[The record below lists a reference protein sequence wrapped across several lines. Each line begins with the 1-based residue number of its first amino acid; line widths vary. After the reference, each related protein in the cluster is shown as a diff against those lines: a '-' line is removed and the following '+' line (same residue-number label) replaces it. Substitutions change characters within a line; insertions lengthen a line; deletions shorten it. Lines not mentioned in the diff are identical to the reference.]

1 MTVAGLVFLV
11 VQQRKRSQ
19 MLDRRNHPPFGIKAY
34 PRCRTHRV
42 ISTYP
47 MPFDYTIIRARPNDL
62 KLLAGIELAAARM
75 LAGHAPESVLNE
87 TTSKEEL
94 LTAQRHGHL
103 WVALVRDLPV
113 GFAHVKVFEPS
124 VVHLQEI
131 DVHPEHGRRGI
142 GTHLVKTVCDWATV
156 NGYRNVTLTTFR
168 DVPWNRPFYM
178 RVGFEEVPSSELTP
192 ELLSVIEDEV
202 RRGLDPHSR
211 LAMRFVIR
219 S

>member
-1 MTVAGLVFLV
+1 MNNSRRGPHAEAFSRVGGTHTRSSCWFCS
-11 VQQRKRSQ
+11 RKSLR
-19 MLDRRNHPPFGIKAY
+19 
-34 PRCRTHRV
+34 
-42 ISTYP
+42 
-47 MPFDYTIIRARPNDL
+47 
-62 KLLAGIELAAARM
+62 
-75 LAGHAPESVLNE
+75 
-87 TTSKEEL
+87 
-94 LTAQRHGHL
+94 
-103 WVALVRDLPV
+103 
-113 GFAHVKVFEPS
+113 S

-168 DVPWNRPFYM
+168 DVPWNMPFYM
-178 RVGFEEVPSSELTP
+178 RLGFEEVPSSELTP
-192 ELLSVIEDEV
+192 ELLFVIEDQV